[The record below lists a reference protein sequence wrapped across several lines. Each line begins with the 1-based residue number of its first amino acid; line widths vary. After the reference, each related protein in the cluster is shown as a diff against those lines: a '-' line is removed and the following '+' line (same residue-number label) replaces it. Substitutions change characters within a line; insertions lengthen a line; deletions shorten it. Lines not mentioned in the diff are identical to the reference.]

1 MLYTEI
7 LPDDTDQPGITKQQF
22 ETAVSVW
29 TWMQPGNEAPTVA
42 ATAASFNTTPEIVRQ
57 CVRESEWMFLDGPD
71 DDPTRQRVETRE
83 AGEQQSPP
91 TALSIG
97 PTAQTAAIAVRPLRA
112 FRLAAWSG
120 RRRARPETS
129 TPTRART
136 A

>member
-42 ATAASFNTTPEIVRQ
+42 VTAASFNTTPEIVKQ

-71 DDPTRQRVETRE
+71 DDPTKQRVETRE
-83 AGEQQSPP
+83 ADGQESPP
-91 TALSIG
+91 SA
-97 PTAQTAAIAVRPLRA
+97 P
-112 FRLAAWSG
+112 SG
-120 RRRARPETS
+120 RQ
-129 TPTRART
+129 
-136 A
+136 

>member
-1 MLYTEI
+1 MGQRRQVRRHEAGVTGSIRTELRYKVVAVVVLVTCGIRNMLYTEI

-71 DDPTRQRVETRE
+71 DDPTKQRVETHE
-83 AGEQQSPP
+83 ADEQQSPP
-91 TALSIG
+91 SV
-97 PTAQTAAIAVRPLRA
+97 P
-112 FRLAAWSG
+112 SG
-120 RRRARPETS
+120 RY
-129 TPTRART
+129 
-136 A
+136 